1 MPIKVGDSK
10 THSFVVE
17 EKDFARFE
25 NGLVHPV
32 CSTFKLVKEAEWAGR
47 LLLLDLITD
56 DEEGIGTSVSITHV
70 APAYEG
76 QLVEITATVRTL
88 AKNLLICSF
97 TALADGVII
106 AKGETGQKVLNKARL
121 MDLYRQKKAA
131 SD

>member
-10 THSFVVE
+10 VHKFTVTQD
-17 EKDFARFE
+17 DFAKFE

-47 LLLLDLITD
+47 LLLLDAITD
-56 DEEGIGTSVSITHV
+56 DEEGIGTSVSINHV

-76 QLVEITATVRTL
+76 QTVEITAVVKTL
-88 AKNLLICSF
+88 AKSLLLCSY
-97 TALADGVII
+97 TAIADGVII

-121 MDLYRQKKAA
+121 MDLYRNRKAA